1 MSDQDK
7 ALFSRICKKDQLAF
21 EQLYIAHHRKLLIL
35 AYKYVKDEEQAEEIV
50 NDVFLKIWTNASQ
63 LNIAYSLSAYL
74 SRSVANRCLN
84 VIREQKRM
92 TIKLEKYQADTTEL
106 YDEDEAVILEER
118 LLKLEKV
125 LDTLPPQCKK
135 IIMMS
140 KFEKCKQQDIA
151 DRLNIS
157 IKTVKNQLTIGY
169 EKIRNAIIIS
179 IILIMSLA
187 YLGLFNNI

>member
-21 EQLYIAHHRKLLIL
+21 EQLYIAYHRKLLIL

-140 KFEKCKQQDIA
+140 KFEKCKQQEIA